1 MPSACPL
8 PREAQGH
15 GGPAEG
21 WGWERKWQEAEPTAT
36 VAPATPLSLMAPHT
50 KPGPEC
56 QDGFK
61 NDALPLFIAPFLD
74 EKTEV

>member
-1 MPSACPL
+1 M
-8 PREAQGH
+8 
-15 GGPAEG
+15 
-21 WGWERKWQEAEPTAT
+21 AT

-61 NDALPLFIAPFLD
+61 NDALPLFIAPLFR
-74 EKTEV
+74 